1 MALRAVPFA
10 LRAVQTPAAVPD
22 EKSSFLLPL
31 NDDKK
36 ALLVITT
43 GSAHCL
49 SAYLLYYSKK
59 QLYNAKSNFI
69 YIVSKLDE

>member
-10 LRAVQTPAAVPD
+10 LRAFQTPAAVPD

-36 ALLVITT
+36 RSLSSRQGALIAFRLI
-43 GSAHCL
+43 
-49 SAYLLYYSKK
+49 Y
-59 QLYNAKSNFI
+59 FI
-69 YIVSKLDE
+69 IPRNSFTMQNQTSSTL